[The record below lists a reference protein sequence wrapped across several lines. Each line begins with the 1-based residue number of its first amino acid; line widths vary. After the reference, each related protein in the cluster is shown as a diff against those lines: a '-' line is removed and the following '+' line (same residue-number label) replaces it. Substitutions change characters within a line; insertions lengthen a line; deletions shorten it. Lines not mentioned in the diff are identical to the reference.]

1 MQQLIVYPATHYVL
15 VISKRLQAEIGV
27 DLHVELKRVKEELL
41 LRRSAG
47 SVGAETVGG
56 SVEETNEIHWRAVI
70 PWPADALLLLPMGS
84 EHWEATKQRISLMEH
99 QQNTMSDALHSQVAG
114 HRYPYLFSPARY
126 AQRATHLSCR
136 LCENVA
142 KFKIWVYMKPNRPWI
157 IIIIDQS
164 ESMLIDSSLLVKVC
178 FVAKGMAGSHNC
190 ITCLCLRFNSIIL
203 PFDY

>member
-70 PWPADALLLLPMGS
+70 P
-84 EHWEATKQRISLMEH
+84 
-99 QQNTMSDALHSQVAG
+99 
-114 HRYPYLFSPARY
+114 
-126 AQRATHLSCR
+126 
-136 LCENVA
+136 
-142 KFKIWVYMKPNRPWI
+142 
-157 IIIIDQS
+157 
-164 ESMLIDSSLLVKVC
+164 
-178 FVAKGMAGSHNC
+178 
-190 ITCLCLRFNSIIL
+190 
-203 PFDY
+203 